1 MRCVWIAFI
10 ASGLVSTG
18 SISVVVQWREEMH
31 AWLRHIEGR
40 LDALLDGSEVVRL
53 GVRDDVLGN
62 MYPACMSFALKGA
75 DPPLQPI
82 RCIGRLRRSKSDEN
96 RFIVVIDY
104 NVGGE
109 HEFWKCTSPAE
120 ALAFFKACELVQGR
134 ETIDAT
140 LTPGPSDDTYTIS
153 ANMPLFVSRNWPL
166 AGMPR
171 GLSSELTSFTVGRT
185 LYRFAEDLR

>member
-1 MRCVWIAFI
+1 
-10 ASGLVSTG
+10 
-18 SISVVVQWREEMH
+18 MH

-62 MYPACMSFALKGA
+62 MYPKCVSFGLKGA

-82 RCIGRLRRSKSDEN
+82 QCIGRLRRSKSDEN

-109 HEFWKCTSPAE
+109 REFLKCTSPAE
-120 ALAFFKACELVQGR
+120 ALAFFNACELVR
-134 ETIDAT
+134 DDAVDAT
-140 LTPGPSDDTYTIS
+140 LTPGPSDDTYTITAIMPRRVS
-153 ANMPLFVSRNWPL
+153 AKVPLFGNMPLPFDGKPK
-166 AGMPR
+166 
-171 GLSSELTSFTVGRT
+171 SFTVGST